1 MITCTYDELCEKV
14 IELQYDALAEGCK
27 IAEVT
32 IDIVDGNLTI
42 EATEKEELE

>member
-14 IELQYDALAEGCK
+14 IELQYDALAEGISIK
-27 IAEVT
+27 EIT
-32 IDIVDGNLTI
+32 IRVIDGNLTI